1 MVFMAGGCGG
11 EVSIGRRDLWTSN
24 GIVRGT
30 GFQRGK
36 RGKEGE
42 KEGTLNTKI
51 DVKMSPL
58 IQVRLNY

>member
-1 MVFMAGGCGG
+1 MERSVLEDEICGR
-11 EVSIGRRDLWTSN
+11 VM
-24 GIVRGT
+24 VRGT